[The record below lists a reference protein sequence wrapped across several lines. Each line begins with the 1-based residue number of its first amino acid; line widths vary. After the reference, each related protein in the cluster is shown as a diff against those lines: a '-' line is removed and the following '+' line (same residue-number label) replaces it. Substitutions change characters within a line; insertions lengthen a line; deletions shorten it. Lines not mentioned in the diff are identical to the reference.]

1 MLSVA
6 FSALMVS
13 AGHLKWMP
21 LPLMLEKISKCLF
34 GAIQR
39 PQAELNLKIS
49 LKWLLTVHATF

>member
-13 AGHLKWMP
+13 AGQLEWMS
-21 LPLMLEKISKCLF
+21 LPLMLEKISKF
-34 GAIQR
+34 QR